1 MKPMV
6 HKSAI
11 PDTKAF
17 VIKELIAPTF
27 DPNWHFHSEHQLFVV
42 LEGTGTRF
50 VGDSIKP
57 FKEGDMVFTG
67 PDLPHLWRS
76 EDAYFDKAN
85 NLRTHGIVIYFQ
97 EDFLGDALMRKEEM
111 EKIRL
116 LLQRSVYGLEI
127 KGETNRCITQM
138 MIELVHL
145 QGIPSLIQLLKIID
159 LLTNSVEC
167 YTIAHSGYINQYKE
181 NETVRMTK
189 VYEYVLQNFRQKIS
203 LDEVAAIAN
212 MTPSSFSRYF
222 KARANKSF
230 SNFVSEIRVGNA
242 CKLLHE
248 QEMNISQI
256 SYECGF
262 NTLSNFNKQFKEIT
276 GKNPLK
282 YKEEY
287 FKLTIDRETAIR

>member
-1 MKPMV
+1 MKAMV

-11 PDTKAF
+11 PDTKLF
-17 VIKELIAPTF
+17 VVKELSAPAF
-27 DPNWHFHSEHQLFVV
+27 DPTWHFHSEHQLFVV

-67 PDLPHLWRS
+67 PNLPHLWRS
-76 EDAYFDKAN
+76 EDAYFNKAN
-85 NLRTHGIVIYFQ
+85 HLHTHGIVIYFQ
-97 EDFLGDALMRKEEM
+97 ENFLGESLMKKEEM
-111 EKIRL
+111 EKIRI
-116 LLQRSVYGLEI
+116 LLQKSVYGLEI
-127 KGETNRCITQM
+127 KGETNRVVTQM
-138 MIELVHL
+138 MKELVHL
-145 QGIPSLIQLLKIID
+145 QGIPSLIQLLKILD
-159 LLTNSVEC
+159 TLTNSTDC
-167 YTIAHSGYINQYKE
+167 HTIAHSGYINQYKE
-181 NETVRMTK
+181 EETVRMTK
-189 VYEYVLQNFRQKIS
+189 VYEYVMQNFRQKIS
-203 LDEVAAIAN
+203 LDEVAALAN

-242 CKLLHE
+242 CKLIHE
-248 QEMNISQI
+248 QEMNIAQI

-287 FKLTIDRETAIR
+287 FKSTIDR

>member
-1 MKPMV
+1 MFMKAMV

-11 PDTKAF
+11 PDTKLF
-17 VIKELIAPTF
+17 VVKELIAPAF
-27 DPNWHFHSEHQLFVV
+27 DSNWHFHSEHQLFVV

-57 FKEGDMVFTG
+57 FKESDMVFTG
-67 PDLPHLWRS
+67 PNLPHLWRS
-76 EDAYFDKAN
+76 EDAYFNKAN

-97 EDFLGDALMRKEEM
+97 ENFLGDSLMKKEEM
-111 EKIRL
+111 ERIRV
-116 LLQRSVYGLEI
+116 LLQKAVYGLEV
-127 KGETNRCITQM
+127 KGETNWIITQM
-138 MIELVHL
+138 MKELVHL
-145 QGIPSLIQLLKIID
+145 QGVPSLIQLLKILDI
-159 LLTNSVEC
+159 LTNSPDC

-181 NETVRMTK
+181 DETVRMTK
-189 VYEYVLQNFRQKIS
+189 VYEYVMQNFRQKIS
-203 LDEVAAIAN
+203 LDEVAALAN

-242 CKLLHE
+242 CKLIHE
-248 QEMNISQI
+248 QEMNIAQV

-282 YKEEY
+282 YKDEY
-287 FKLTIDRETAIR
+287 LKSMIDREP

>member
-1 MKPMV
+1 MVMKAMV

-11 PDTKAF
+11 PDTKLF
-17 VIKELIAPTF
+17 VVKELIAPAF
-27 DPNWHFHSEHQLFVV
+27 DSNWHFHSEHQLFVV

-57 FKEGDMVFTG
+57 FKESDMVFTG
-67 PDLPHLWRS
+67 PNLPHLWRS
-76 EDAYFDKAN
+76 EDAYFNKAN

-97 EDFLGDALMRKEEM
+97 ENFLGDSLMKKEEM
-111 EKIRL
+111 ERIRV
-116 LLQRSVYGLEI
+116 LLQKAVYGLEV
-127 KGETNRCITQM
+127 KGETNWIITQM
-138 MIELVHL
+138 MKELVHL
-145 QGIPSLIQLLKIID
+145 QGVPSLIQLLKILDI
-159 LLTNSVEC
+159 LTNSPDC
-167 YTIAHSGYINQYKE
+167 YTIAHSGYINQYKQD
-181 NETVRMTK
+181 ETVRMTK
-189 VYEYVLQNFRQKIS
+189 VYEYVMQNFRQKIS
-203 LDEVAAIAN
+203 LDEVAALAN

-242 CKLLHE
+242 CKLIHE
-248 QEMNISQI
+248 QEMNIAQV

-282 YKEEY
+282 YKDEY
-287 FKLTIDRETAIR
+287 LKSMIDREP

>member
-1 MKPMV
+1 MKAMV

-11 PDTKAF
+11 PETKLF
-17 VIKELIAPTF
+17 VVKELSAPAF

-67 PDLPHLWRS
+67 PNLPHLWRS
-76 EDAYFDKAN
+76 EDAYFNKAN
-85 NLRTHGIVIYFQ
+85 HLRTHGIVIYFQ
-97 EDFLGDALMRKEEM
+97 ENFLGESLMKKEEM
-111 EKIRL
+111 EKIRI
-116 LLQRSVYGLEI
+116 LLQKSVYGLEI
-127 KGETNRCITQM
+127 KGETNRLVTQM
-138 MIELVHL
+138 MKELVHL
-145 QGIPSLIQLLKIID
+145 QGIPSLIQLLKILDI
-159 LLTNSVEC
+159 LTNSTEC

-181 NETVRMTK
+181 DETVRMTK
-189 VYEYVLQNFRQKIS
+189 VYEYVMQNFRQKIS
-203 LDEVAAIAN
+203 LDEVAALAN

-242 CKLLHE
+242 CKLIHE
-248 QEMNISQI
+248 QEMNIAQI

-287 FKLTIDRETAIR
+287 FKSTIDR

>member
-1 MKPMV
+1 MVMKAMV

-11 PDTKAF
+11 PDTKLF
-17 VIKELIAPTF
+17 VVKELIAPAF
-27 DPNWHFHSEHQLFVV
+27 DSNWHFHSEHQLFVV

-57 FKEGDMVFTG
+57 FKESDMVFTG
-67 PDLPHLWRS
+67 PNLPHLWRS
-76 EDAYFDKAN
+76 EDAYFNKAN

-97 EDFLGDALMRKEEM
+97 ENFLGESLMKKEEM
-111 EKIRL
+111 ERIRV
-116 LLQRSVYGLEI
+116 LLQKAVYGLEV
-127 KGETNRCITQM
+127 KGETNWMITQM
-138 MIELVHL
+138 MKELVHIL
-145 QGIPSLIQLLKIID
+145 DILS
-159 LLTNSVEC
+159 NSPDC

-181 NETVRMTK
+181 DETVRMTK
-189 VYEYVLQNFRQKIS
+189 VYEYVMQNFRQKIS
-203 LDEVAAIAN
+203 LDEVAALAN

-242 CKLLHE
+242 CKLIHE
-248 QEMNISQI
+248 QEMNIAQI

-282 YKEEY
+282 YKDEY
-287 FKLTIDRETAIR
+287 LKSMIEREP